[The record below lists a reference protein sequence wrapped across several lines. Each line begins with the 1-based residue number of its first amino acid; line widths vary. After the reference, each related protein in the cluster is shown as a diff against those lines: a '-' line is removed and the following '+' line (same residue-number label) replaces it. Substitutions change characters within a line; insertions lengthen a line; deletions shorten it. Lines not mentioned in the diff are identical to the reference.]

1 MMTRGPLTFVAMM
14 LAAASAC
21 AQKYPYKPPVSVPT
35 QPTPTAHSQTFRDSK
50 GGVTFT
56 IPAGWSLSKKD
67 GLVST
72 FHSDART
79 AARKAEMRG
88 VASMEFNPLPLS
100 VLSGATFYYSVTRHL
115 TDAECVAQAPAPRD
129 IQDIAGVEFRH
140 AHDEHGNS
148 CTEARD
154 EVYTAFRKGSC
165 YRFDL
170 EVNTFCSQSSGAQ
183 DLTIRQMTELLERM
197 TGILSSVE
205 WDWNPNAQHTVPVP
219 AVVPPKPKNPELKQ
233 RPTPEKIGE

>member
-1 MMTRGPLTFVAMM
+1 MTRGPFQFVAAI
-14 LAAASAC
+14 LLTAAAC
-21 AQKYPYKPPVSVPT
+21 AQKNQDKPPVSVPT
-35 QPTPTAHSQTFRDSK
+35 QVPANARSQTFRDSK

-56 IPAGWSLSKKD
+56 VPAGWSLSKKD

-115 TDAECVAQAPAPRD
+115 AEAECIAQAPAPRD
-129 IQDIAGVEFRH
+129 IQDIGGMEFRH
-140 AHDEHGNS
+140 AHDEHGGS

-154 EVYTAFRKGSC
+154 EVYTSYRKGAC

-170 EVNTFCSQSSGAQ
+170 EVNTFCSASSGAQ
-183 DLTIRQMTELLERM
+183 DLTIHQMSDLLERM

-205 WDWNPNAQHTVPVP
+205 WDWNPNGQHTVPVP
-219 AVVPPKPKNPELKQ
+219 AIVQPKPKDPELQQ